1 MIEDK
6 LQFYDK
12 NKDAELKIREQMKP
26 KNKRNS
32 NNSYHHEI
40 FVSGL
45 RLVIAMIK

>member
-26 KNKRNS
+26 KNKMS
-32 NNSYHHEI
+32 NLYHQNEV

-45 RLVIAMIK
+45 R